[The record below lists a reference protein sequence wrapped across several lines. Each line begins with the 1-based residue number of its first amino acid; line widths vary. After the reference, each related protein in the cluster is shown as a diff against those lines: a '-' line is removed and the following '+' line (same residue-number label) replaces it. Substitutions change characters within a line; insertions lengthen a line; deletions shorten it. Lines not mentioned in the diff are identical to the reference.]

1 MSHLQEEG
9 ASLSSVHLIGVSLG
23 AHLAGFV
30 GANLK
35 GKIGRITGLDPAGP
49 MFTSATPDERL
60 DPTDA
65 MFVDVLHTDMDCEH
79 PACRGL

>member
-1 MSHLQEEG
+1 MRTEKAYVVCLQEEG

-35 GKIGRITGLDPAGP
+35 GKIGRITGKNRRSGEAKG
-49 MFTSATPDERL
+49 S
-60 DPTDA
+60 
-65 MFVDVLHTDMDCEH
+65 V
-79 PACRGL
+79 CRVSVQRETVTAWKFIRSQ

>member
-1 MSHLQEEG
+1 MTDRTQRLPRVCLQEEG

-35 GKIGRITGLDPAGP
+35 GKIGRITGK
-49 MFTSATPDERL
+49 
-60 DPTDA
+60 
-65 MFVDVLHTDMDCEH
+65 
-79 PACRGL
+79 